1 MSCVGGRRVGGVV
14 SWGRHDLFLLKR
26 TPRCNGSMP
35 SLSRLN
41 LMIMAREPSTRLSVL
56 KTLIFTLK
64 CFPKLMLFVFVFLFL
79 VVRRR

>member
-1 MSCVGGRRVGGVV
+1 MSGALYLGGVMTC
-14 SWGRHDLFLLKR
+14 SIK
-26 TPRCNGSMP
+26 T
-35 SLSRLN
+35 
-41 LMIMAREPSTRLSVL
+41 EPTLQLPHAITVKVEPGDHGEGAVERLSVL